1 MKTLK
6 KVLYWFAGILALLVV
21 FSFILPKT
29 YKVERNTF
37 IKSNPEIIYS
47 LVSNFQQWHLWVAW
61 TKEVDSTVIFEL
73 NGPTA
78 QVGASWKW
86 NGEILGKGEMILTEL
101 EPPRLVAYDLAFDE
115 GKYRSKGKL
124 VIESQADSVKV
135 SWFDEGD
142 LGYNP
147 ISRYMGLLMDR
158 MMGPDFEKGLAK
170 LKTVA
175 ESRKD
180 WPKMEETT
188 MPKQVALTIRDS
200 AGPDTYSMV
209 MGKAYG
215 EIMSFIGSNKLKV
228 SGAPFSIT
236 VKWDSVT
243 MSSIMDIGIA
253 VENAVNGK
261 GRIQV
266 QNFPEQKVMM
276 AHYFGPYEKIA
287 PAYQILEQYIE
298 ENDKVIVGAPWE
310 IYITDPM
317 TEKDTMKWETS
328 ILFPVK

>member
-1 MKTLK
+1 
-6 KVLYWFAGILALLVV
+6 
-21 FSFILPKT
+21 
-29 YKVERNTF
+29 
-37 IKSNPEIIYS
+37 
-47 LVSNFQQWHLWVAW
+47 
-61 TKEVDSTVIFEL
+61 
-73 NGPTA
+73 
-78 QVGASWKW
+78 
-86 NGEILGKGEMILTEL
+86 
-101 EPPRLVAYDLAFDE
+101 
-115 GKYRSKGKL
+115 
-124 VIESQADSVKV
+124 
-135 SWFDEGD
+135 
-142 LGYNP
+142 
-147 ISRYMGLLMDR
+147 
-158 MMGPDFEKGLAK
+158 
-170 LKTVA
+170 
-175 ESRKD
+175 
-180 WPKMEETT
+180 
-188 MPKQVALTIRDS
+188 
-200 AGPDTYSMV
+200 
-209 MGKAYG
+209 
-215 EIMSFIGSNKLKV
+215 MSFIGSNKLKV